1 MQASGEKIAAV
12 EANVQKL
19 ADAMTKF
26 PEDQLGQLSDDA
38 AREACEEIADVENA
52 TKKAVAD
59 ARKFLAARAL
69 DAKGSADLTANLAKL
84 QARLT
89 QCQVELAKL
98 SKQCDERE
106 QRFVAQKLVTDA
118 TKHMSG
124 LKAEVDYA
132 TSVAQELLADDRS
145 ELLTF
150 IYTQAAAGAL
160 AHVKT

>member
-26 PEDQLGQLSDDA
+26 PEERLGELSDDE
-38 AREACEEIADVENA
+38 AREACDEIADGENA
-52 TKKAVAD
+52 AKKAVAD

-69 DAKGSADLTANLAKL
+69 DAKGSADLTGNLAKL

-118 TKHMSG
+118 TNNMNQL
-124 LKAEVDYA
+124 LKDVDYA
-132 TSVAQELLADDRS
+132 TSVAQELLADDRT
-145 ELLTF
+145 ELPTF
-150 IYTQAAAGAL
+150 VYLQAAASAL
-160 AHVKT
+160 VT